1 MITRLDVLNVAKS
14 ISIDLTESDIDE
26 VLTQYPSEQDN
37 DPTATWDL
45 VIENCIYN
53 INNDKINE

>member
-1 MITRLDVLNVAKS
+1 MITRLDVLQVAKS

-37 DPTATWDL
+37 DPTATWNL

-53 INNDKINE
+53 VNNDKINE